1 MDELLEC
8 RRVSSGLLR
17 DASFDLAPGEIA
29 AVLGDADPG
38 AEVLRRILEGTAKD
52 YSGQILIRG
61 RQVRLRSVAQVQN
74 FGIFSIGHEGILLPN
89 MTVYENIGVLN
100 GLDRKGPLIRK
111 KWARKQAAYL
121 LERFGIQ
128 VSLEA
133 LPEELT
139 AYQRHEVEMLK
150 AIGCGASLLIFS
162 GFFEEYS
169 QEERALLADRW
180 RYLTRLGISVLVL
193 LEKPYVE
200 WGTLFDR
207 IVFMERGVSGV
218 SLVGGACADAMEQR
232 SRLRPAP
239 AKGPFPQ
246 ERHGP
251 GGAQAAIID
260 ARTGGRLAAVSKG
273 DVIGVLDAGRIFPRR
288 VDEAEGWLER
298 NIRIRVQGAL
308 YSPQELKRQ
317 GRRIEIVCGHFG
329 ASPVLEGWSIAENVS
344 FSACR
349 TYSRSGMVHRRVA
362 DYIARRTL
370 QSAAFFGP
378 LLEHW
383 DEQDCAALDESC
395 CQRLETARAFAA
407 MPDAVIFAHAAS
419 QLDTKETEELHTL
432 IRDSARRRD
441 RVYIVIESDTHELT
455 QLGADELCRLS

>member
-17 DASFDLAPGEIA
+17 DASFDLAPGEIT

-38 AEVLRRILEGTAKD
+38 TEVLRRILEGTAKD
-52 YSGQILIRG
+52 YGGHILIRG
-61 RQVRLRSVAQVQN
+61 KEVRLRSVAQVQN

-121 LERFGIQ
+121 LERFGIR
-128 VSLEA
+128 VSLQA

-139 AYQRHEVEMLK
+139 AYERHEVEMLK

-169 QEERALLADRW
+169 QEERALLAERC

-218 SLVGGACADAMEQR
+218 SVVGGACADAMERR
-232 SRLRPAP
+232 SRPRPAP
-239 AKGPFPQ
+239 SKAPFPQ
-246 ERHGP
+246 GRQAPEET
-251 GGAQAAIID
+251 QAAIVD
-260 ARTGGRLAAVSKG
+260 ARTGMQLATVSKG
-273 DVIGVLDAGRIFPRR
+273 DVIGVLDANRTFPRR
-288 VDEAEGWLER
+288 ADEAEEWLER
-298 NIRIRVQGAL
+298 NVRIRIQGEL
-308 YSPQELKRQ
+308 YSLQALRRRGK
-317 GRRIEIVCGHFG
+317 RIEIVCGHFG
-329 ASPVLEGWSIAENVS
+329 SSPVLENWSIAENVS

-349 TYSRSGMVHRRVA
+349 AYSRSGMVHRRVS
-362 DYIARRTL
+362 DHIARRTL
-370 QSAAFFGP
+370 QSAAFFAP

-395 CQRLETARAFAA
+395 RKRLETARAFAA
-407 MPDAVIFAHAAS
+407 MPDVVIFAHAAS

-455 QLGADELCRLS
+455 QLGADELSRLS

>member
-17 DASFDLAPGEIA
+17 DASFDLAPGEIT

-38 AEVLRRILEGTAKD
+38 TEVLRRILEGTAKD
-52 YSGQILIRG
+52 YGGHILIRG
-61 RQVRLRSVAQVQN
+61 KEVRLRSVAQVQN

-121 LERFGIQ
+121 LERFGIR
-128 VSLEA
+128 VSLQA

-169 QEERALLADRW
+169 QEERALLAERC
-180 RYLTRLGISVLVL
+180 RYLTRLGISVLVM

-207 IVFMERGVSGV
+207 IVFMERGA
-218 SLVGGACADAMEQR
+218 GGT
-232 SRLRPAP
+232 AP
-239 AKGPFPQ
+239 SKAPFPQ
-246 ERHGP
+246 GRQAPEET
-251 GGAQAAIID
+251 QAAIVD
-260 ARTGGRLAAVSKG
+260 ARTGMQLATVSKG
-273 DVIGVLDAGRIFPRR
+273 DVIGVLDANRTFPRR
-288 VDEAEGWLER
+288 ADEAEEWLER
-298 NIRIRVQGAL
+298 NVRIRIQGEL
-308 YSPQELKRQ
+308 YSLQALRRRGK
-317 GRRIEIVCGHFG
+317 RIEIVCGHFG
-329 ASPVLEGWSIAENVS
+329 SSPVLENWSIAENVS

-349 TYSRSGMVHRRVA
+349 AYSRSGMVHRRVS
-362 DYIARRTL
+362 DHIARRTL
-370 QSAAFFGP
+370 QSAAFFAP

-395 CQRLETARAFAA
+395 RKRLETARAFAA
-407 MPDAVIFAHAAS
+407 MPDAIIFAHAAS
-419 QLDTKETEELHTL
+419 QLDTKETEELHDL
-432 IRDSARRRD
+432 IRDSARKRD

-455 QLGADELCRLS
+455 QLGADELSRLF